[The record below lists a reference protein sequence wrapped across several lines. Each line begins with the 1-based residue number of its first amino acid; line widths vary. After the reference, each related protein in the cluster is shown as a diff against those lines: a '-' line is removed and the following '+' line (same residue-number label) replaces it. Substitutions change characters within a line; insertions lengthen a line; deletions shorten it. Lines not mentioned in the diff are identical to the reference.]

1 MSLKNKFFSFLTI
14 IMTVAA
20 LATFSMAQEDQGAT
34 AAPNTERSMKREG
47 RGMGKG
53 KFHGRGHH
61 RGMHRGRGMGMLFKA
76 ANLTDDQKL
85 QIQQL
90 RKAAKPD
97 AATMEELKTLRT
109 AKRTGTLTA
118 DQQSRLT
125 ALRQAQQ
132 LKMKSVHEQIMNI
145 LTPEQKA
152 TIEAKKAEM
161 KQRRQERRQK
171 RQQNPAATNN
181 TSLEG

>member
-20 LATFSMAQEDQGAT
+20 VATFSMAQENKD
-34 AAPNTERSMKREG
+34 AAPNTEKSMKHEG

-61 RGMHRGRGMGMLFKA
+61 RGMHRGRGMGMFLKA
-76 ANLTDDQKL
+76 ANLTDAQKL
-85 QIQQL
+85 QIQQI
-90 RKAAKPD
+90 REANKPD
-97 AATMEELKTLRT
+97 AATMEEMKTLRT
-109 AKRTGTLTA
+109 AKRSGTLTT

-125 ALRQAQQ
+125 ALKQARQE
-132 LKMKSVHEQIMNI
+132 KMRSVHEQIMNI

-152 TIEAKKAEM
+152 AIEAKKAEWQQ
-161 KQRRQERRQK
+161 KRQERRQK
-171 RQQNPAATNN
+171 RQQNPAVTDS
-181 TSLEG
+181 SLEG

>member
-20 LATFSMAQEDQGAT
+20 VATFSMAQESKD
-34 AAPNTERSMKREG
+34 AAPNTEKSMKREG

-53 KFHGRGHH
+53 KFHGRGH
-61 RGMHRGRGMGMLFKA
+61 RGMRGGRGMGMFLRA

-85 QIQQL
+85 QIQAIH
-90 RKAAKPD
+90 KANMPD
-97 AATMEELKTLRT
+97 AATMEELKTLRQ
-109 AKRTGTLTA
+109 AKRAGTLTA
-118 DQQSRLT
+118 DQQSRMT
-125 ALRQAQQ
+125 ALKQAQQ

-152 TIEAKKAEM
+152 AIEAKKAEWQQ
-161 KQRRQERRQK
+161 KRQERRQK
-171 RQQNPAATNN
+171 RQQNPAATSN

>member
-20 LATFSMAQEDQGAT
+20 LATFSMAQENKD
-34 AAPNTERSMKREG
+34 AAPNTEKSMKREG

-61 RGMHRGRGMGMLFKA
+61 RGMRGHRMGMFFKA
-76 ANLTDDQKL
+76 ANLSDAQKL
-85 QIQQL
+85 QIQQI
-90 RKAAKPD
+90 REANKPD
-97 AATMEELKTLRT
+97 AATMEEMKTLRA
-109 AKRTGTLTA
+109 AKRTGVLTA

-125 ALRQAQQ
+125 ALKLARQE
-132 LKMKSVHEQIMNI
+132 KMRSVHEQIMNI

-152 TIEAKKAEM
+152 AIEAKKAEWQQ
-161 KQRRQERRQK
+161 KRQERRQK
-171 RQQNPAATNN
+171 RQQNPAVTDS
-181 TSLEG
+181 SLEG